1 MDGTS
6 GSPFSMRYARSMRLL
21 MSCATVMALMAN
33 VHAQSAVAEHDAVLK
48 AVQVFFDTM
57 NARDVDGAREIL
69 QPQGRFHAMRMQNGK
84 PDVHAFAN
92 EEYFADLQASKQTM
106 RERIWNPDVR
116 IHGLIATVTAP
127 YDFWIDGKQSH
138 CGTDV
143 FDLIKTE
150 KGWRIAGGV
159 YTVETKCDPS
169 PLGPLKT
176 P

>member
-1 MDGTS
+1 
-6 GSPFSMRYARSMRLL
+6 MRYAPTMRVMVKGAAVLAMTASVL
-21 MSCATVMALMAN
+21 AQPAT
-33 VHAQSAVAEHDAVLK
+33 AEHDAVLK

-57 NARDVDGAREIL
+57 NARDVDGARDIL
-69 QPQGRFHAMRMQNGK
+69 QPQGRFHAMRMRDGK

-150 KGWRIAGGV
+150 HGWKIAGGI
-159 YTVETKCDPS
+159 YTVETQCAPS
-169 PLGPLKT
+169 PLGPLKQ